1 MRRSWWGLIAVGV
14 IAAAGAAS
22 PAAADGSPFC
32 IRGGNYDD
40 AIGDCSFS
48 SFQQCM
54 ATASGQASTC
64 NANPYYN
71 ANAEMPPGR
80 GRLPRRKN

>member
-1 MRRSWWGLIAVGV
+1 MRRSLWGLIAGGV
-14 IAAAGAAS
+14 IAAAGAS

-48 SFQQCM
+48 SLQQCL

>member
-1 MRRSWWGLIAVGV
+1 MRRSSWGLIAVGV
-14 IAAAGAAS
+14 IAAAGAS

-71 ANAEMPPGR
+71 ANAEV
-80 GRLPRRKN
+80 LPRRSHLSRRKP